1 MQKNTFMDC
10 KPQQP
15 LGEINQAEVDNK
27 EKKGDKDIITQ
38 VKEILDQ
45 ISVIDKGYFAKDKQK
60 QIKQMMEEC
69 IKILDTKPID
79 LIQNKKNVLG
89 GLRSCPWGRTPARQA
104 RALFL
109 FRAFLNVLRPGY

>member
-79 LIQNKKNVLG
+79 LIQNKKERAEMLY
-89 GLRSCPWGRTPARQA
+89 LRGKTLDFNP
-104 RALFL
+104 
-109 FRAFLNVLRPGY
+109 